1 VLTPSLIPR
10 WLQETALR
18 VLVVFL
24 DGVGVGGDTAAT
36 NPLAVAV
43 TPALDALLDGRRL
56 VAPSLPY
63 SGARAS
69 ARGLDAVLGVDG
81 LPQSGT
87 GQAALLTGVNA
98 AKEFGR
104 HFGPYSPTALRPI
117 IASESILA
125 RAGRAGRK
133 VTFANAYA
141 AHLVAMASAERPPL
155 PLRASIVIAALGAGV
170 LTRHE
175 AELIAGEA
183 IASEITADGWR
194 EWLGRTDIPDV
205 TPEQAGRNLAA
216 IANRHDLTLFAHY
229 STDAAGHLRDMDA
242 GVEAWQRVD
251 AFIGGLV
258 PALLDDVLL
267 AIVSDH
273 GNLEDVRAQH
283 TRNPAVCILTGPGH
297 ATLAAQLDALTD
309 VGPVLLTALGVT
321 VEAY

>member
-1 VLTPSLIPR
+1 M
-10 WLQETALR
+10 R
-18 VLVVFL
+18 VLIVFL
-24 DGVGVGGDTAAT
+24 DGVGVGNDAAAT

-56 VAPSLPY
+56 VASALPY

-98 AKEFGR
+98 ARVFGR
-104 HFGPYSPTALRPI
+104 HFGPYAPTALRSL
-117 IASESILA
+117 IANDSILA
-125 RAGRAGRK
+125 RAARAGRT
-133 VTFANAYA
+133 VAFATAYP
-141 AHLVAMASAERPPL
+141 AHTVALASAQRPPL

-175 AELIAGEA
+175 PELIAGDG
-183 IASEITADGWR
+183 IASEITHDGWR
-194 EWLGRTDIPDV
+194 EGLGRSDIPDISA
-205 TPEQAGRNLAA
+205 EQAGRNLAA

-229 STDAAGHLRDMDA
+229 STDRAGHLRDIDA
-242 GVEAWQRVD
+242 GVAAWQRVD

-258 PALLDDVLL
+258 PALADGVLL
-267 AIVSDH
+267 AVVSDH

-283 TRNPAVCILTGPGH
+283 TRNPALCLLAGPRH
-297 ATLAAQLDALTD
+297 AALAGRLNALTD
-309 VGPVLLTALGVT
+309 IAPVLLGALGVEM
-321 VEAY
+321 EAAASFNGVRSEGVRI

>member
-1 VLTPSLIPR
+1 MTS
-10 WLQETALR
+10 LR

-24 DGVGVGGDTAAT
+24 DGVGIGDDTAAT

-56 VAPSLPY
+56 VAPALPY

-69 ARGLDAVLGVDG
+69 ARGLDAALGVDG

-104 HFGPYSPTALRPI
+104 HFGPYAPTALRPL
-117 IASESILA
+117 IANESILA
-125 RAGRAGRK
+125 RAGRAGRT

-141 AHLVAMASAERPPL
+141 ANLVAMASADRPPL
-155 PLRASIVIAALGAGV
+155 PLRASIVIAALGARV

-175 AELIAGEA
+175 PELIAGDA
-183 IASEITADGWR
+183 ITSEIITDGWR

-205 TPEQAGRNLAA
+205 TAEGAGGNLAA

-229 STDAAGHLRDMDA
+229 STDGAGHLRDMDA
-242 GVEAWQRVD
+242 GVKAWERVD
-251 AFIGGLV
+251 AFVGGLL
-258 PALLDDVLL
+258 PALADDVLV

-283 TRNPAVCILTGPGH
+283 TRNPALCILAGPGH
-297 ATLAAQLDALTD
+297 STLAARLDSLTD
-309 VGPVLLTALGVT
+309 VAPMLLGALGVA
-321 VEAY
+321 VKA